1 MSASAVLSAAD
12 VKTRAQEPTRA
23 WMVANLVLTQ
33 IGWFACVLG
42 AARGWPW
49 LGTTVALAVVA
60 WHLWRAPRG
69 GVEAKLVLAAM
80 AIGSTFDAAMQA
92 TASLAFVNGHW
103 LAGLGPHWMTALW
116 ALFGMTLNVTLRWL
130 KGRWMLCA
138 LLGAI
143 AGPLSF
149 VGGAKLGA
157 ATLVDPTL
165 ALGLLAV
172 GWAVML
178 PLLVALGQRW
188 DGVARSAR

>member
-1 MSASAVLSAAD
+1 ML
-12 VKTRAQEPTRA
+12 
-23 WMVANLVLTQ
+23 ANLVLTQ

-42 AARGWPW
+42 AARGLPW
-49 LGTTVALAVVA
+49 LGTGFALAVVG

-80 AIGSTFDAAMQA
+80 AVGSTFDAAMQA
-92 TASLAFVNGHW
+92 SGSLAFVNGHW
-103 LAGLGPHWMTALW
+103 LASLGPHWMTALW

-130 KGRWMLCA
+130 KGRWLLCA
-138 LLGAI
+138 LLGAV

-165 ALGLLAV
+165 ALGLLAI
-172 GWAVML
+172 GWAAML
-178 PLLVALGQRW
+178 PLLVRLGMRW
-188 DGVARSAR
+188 DGVATEGAR

>member
-1 MSASAVLSAAD
+1 MSASAVLSAAG
-12 VKTRAQEPTRA
+12 VAGRVQEPTRG
-23 WMVANLVLTQ
+23 WMLANLALTQ
-33 IGWFACVLG
+33 LGWFACVLG

-60 WHLWRAPRG
+60 WHLGRAPRG
-69 GVEAKLVLAAM
+69 RVEVRLVLAAM

-92 TASLAFVNGHW
+92 TGSLAFVNGHW

-130 KGRWMLCA
+130 KGRWWLCA

-149 VGGAKLGA
+149 VGGARLGA
-157 ATLVDPTL
+157 ATLVEPTL

-172 GWAVML
+172 GWAAML
-178 PLLVALGQRW
+178 PLLVRLGMRW
-188 DGVARSAR
+188 DGVAGSAR